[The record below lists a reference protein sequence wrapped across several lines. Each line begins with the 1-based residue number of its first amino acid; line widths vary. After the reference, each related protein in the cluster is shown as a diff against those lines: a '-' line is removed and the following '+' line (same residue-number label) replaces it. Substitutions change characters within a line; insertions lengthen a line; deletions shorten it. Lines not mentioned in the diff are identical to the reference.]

1 MVKQDLDVVVVGAGF
16 GGMYLLHRF
25 RQMGLRARAYEVGD
39 DVGGTWYWNRYP
51 GARVDVESMQYSY
64 QFDSDLQQEWEWSEK
79 YSPQPEILN
88 YARHVADRFD
98 LRRDI
103 QFNTRVT
110 AAHFDD
116 DNQDWQ
122 VTTDDGEKVRAKF
135 FVLAVG
141 CLSSFNVPD
150 IPGIDDFEGDSFYTG
165 KWPHEPVDFAGQRVA
180 VIGSGSSAMQSAPQI
195 AKQAS
200 ELTVF
205 QRTAN
210 YSIPAHNRPQD
221 PEYMAEVKANYADI
235 RARAKTIHGGVIA
248 EFGTRKAAETPVEEI
263 HKELEARWQQGG
275 LTFLGGFTDF
285 LIDPQAN
292 AHAAEFAKNKIR
304 SIVKD
309 PKTAELLCPENIIGG
324 KRLCVD
330 TEYFAMYNRPNV
342 HLLDVKDK
350 PIEQIT
356 SKGIM
361 QGGVEHQFDSIVY
374 ATGYDA
380 ITGSYLRIDI
390 RGRNGVELKEHW
402 DAGPRT
408 YLGLMV
414 AGFPNMFMVTGP
426 GSPSVLTNMLPSI
439 EISVE
444 WITDAISDMQAKNKH
459 VCEAMP
465 EAEAE
470 WIATVNDLAAASLRS
485 TVKSW
490 YIGANIP
497 GKPSV
502 FMPYLGG
509 QPAYLAKCKE
519 VVANGYE
526 GFELT

>member
-1 MVKQDLDVVVVGAGF
+1 MVKQDLDVIVVGAGF

-25 RQMGLRARAYEVGD
+25 RQMGLRARAFEVGD

-64 QFDSDLQQEWEWSEK
+64 QFDEDLQQEWEWSEK
-79 YSPQPEILN
+79 YSPQPEILR
-88 YARHVADRFD
+88 YAQHVADRFD

-103 QFNTRVT
+103 QFNTRIT

-116 DNQDWQ
+116 ANEDWLI
-122 VTTDDGEKVRAKF
+122 TTDHGDEVRARY

-150 IPGIDDFEGDSFYTG
+150 IPGIDDFEGESYYTG
-165 KWPHEPVDFAGQRVA
+165 KWPHEPVDFSGQRVA
-180 VIGSGSSAMQSAPQI
+180 VIGTGSSAMQSAPEI
-195 AKQAS
+195 AKQAND
-200 ELTVF
+200 LTVF

-210 YSIPAHNRPQD
+210 FSIPAHNRPQD
-221 PEYMAEVKANYADI
+221 PEYVAYVKANYPEI
-235 RARAKTIHGGVIA
+235 RAKAKTIYGGVID
-248 EFGTRKAAETPVEEI
+248 EFGSVKAMETPVEQI
-263 HKELEARWQQGG
+263 HKDLEARWQKGG
-275 LTFLGGFTDF
+275 LTFLGGYTDMLF
-285 LIDPQAN
+285 DATAN
-292 AHAAEFAKNKIR
+292 AYAAEFARNKIR

-309 PKTAELLCPENIIGG
+309 PETAEMLCPKSIIGG

-330 TEYFAMYNRPNV
+330 TDYFAMFNHPHV
-342 HLLDVKDK
+342 HLLDIQKK
-350 PIEQIT
+350 PIERIT
-356 SKGIM
+356 AKGIM
-361 QGGVEHQFDSIVY
+361 RDGVEHKFNSIVY

-402 DAGPRT
+402 NAGPRT

-444 WITDAISDMQAKNKH
+444 WITDAITDMHAEDKK
-459 VCEAMP
+459 VCEARP
-465 EAEAE
+465 EAEEE
-470 WIATVNDLAAASLRS
+470 WITHVNDLANASLRS

-490 YIGANIP
+490 YLGANIP

-519 VVANGYE
+519 VVVNGYE
-526 GFELT
+526 GFDLT

>member
-1 MVKQDLDVVVVGAGF
+1 MVKRDLDVIVVGAGF

-25 RQMGLRARAYEVGD
+25 RQMGLRARAFEVAD

-64 QFDSDLQQEWEWSEK
+64 QFDPELEQEWNWSER
-79 YSPQPEILN
+79 YSPQPEILR
-88 YARHVADRFD
+88 YAQHVADRYD
-98 LRRDI
+98 LRKDI
-103 QFNTRVT
+103 QFKTRVT

-116 DNQDWQ
+116 DTEDWL
-122 VTTDDGEKVRAKF
+122 VTTDTGEQVRAPY

-150 IPGIDDFEGDSFYTG
+150 IPGIDDFEGNSYYTG
-165 KWPHEPVDFAGQRVA
+165 NWPREPVDFTGQRVA
-180 VIGSGSSAMQSAPQI
+180 VIGTGSSAMQASPEI
-195 AKQAS
+195 AKQAND
-200 ELTVF
+200 LTIF

-221 PEYMAEVKANYADI
+221 PEYVAYVKANYREL
-235 RARAKTIHGGVIA
+235 RAKAKTIYGGVID
-248 EFGTRKAAETPVEEI
+248 EFGTRKAMETPVEEI
-263 HKELEARWQQGG
+263 HKDLEARWQKGG
-275 LTFLGGFTDF
+275 LTFLGGFTDMLF
-285 LIDPQAN
+285 DPQAN
-292 AHAAEFAKNKIR
+292 AHAAEFVKDKIR

-309 PKTAELLCPENIIGG
+309 PATAELLCPKTIIGG

-330 TEYFAMYNRPNV
+330 TSYFAMFNQRHV
-342 HLLDVKDK
+342 HLVDVHEK

-356 SKGIM
+356 AKGLSL
-361 QGGVEHQFDSIVY
+361 GGQEFQFDSIVY

-414 AGFPNMFMVTGP
+414 AGFPNMYMVTGP

-444 WITDAISDMQAKNKH
+444 WITEAIADMRAAKKRT
-459 VCEAMP
+459 CEARP
-465 EAEAE
+465 EAEAK
-470 WIATVNDLAAASLRS
+470 WIAHVNELADASLRS

-526 GFELT
+526 GFDLT

>member
-1 MVKQDLDVVVVGAGF
+1 MVEYDLDVVVVGAGF
-16 GGMYLLHRF
+16 GGMYLLHKF
-25 RQMGLRARAYEVGD
+25 RKMGLQARAFEVGD

-64 QFDSDLQQEWEWSEK
+64 QFDEDLQQEWEWSEK
-79 YSPQPEILN
+79 YSPQPEILR
-88 YARHVADRFD
+88 YAQHVADRFD

-103 QFNTRVT
+103 QFNTRVV
-110 AAHFDD
+110 AAHYDD
-116 DNQDWQ
+116 ANNDWLISTDNNE
-122 VTTDDGEKVRAKF
+122 TVRTRY

-150 IPGIDDFEGDSFYTG
+150 IPGIDHFEGNSYYTG
-165 KWPHEPVDFAGQRVA
+165 KWPHEPVDFNGQRVA
-180 VIGSGSSAMQSAPQI
+180 VIGTGSSGAQASPEI

-200 ELTVF
+200 NLTVF

-210 YSIPAHNRPQD
+210 YSIPAHNRLLD
-221 PEYMAEVKANYADI
+221 REYEANVKANYPAL
-235 RARAKTIHGGVIA
+235 RAKAKTIYGGVID
-248 EFGTRKAAETPVEEI
+248 EFGSRKAMETPVEDV
-263 HKELEARWQQGG
+263 HADLETRWQKGG
-275 LTFLGGFTDF
+275 LTFLGGFTDM
-285 LIDPQAN
+285 LLDPDAN
-292 AHAAEFAKNKIR
+292 AIAAEFVKNKIR

-309 PKTAELLCPENIIGG
+309 PETAELLCPKNIIGG

-330 TEYFAMYNRPNV
+330 TDYFAMYNHPHV
-342 HLLDVKDK
+342 HLLDVHEK
-350 PIEQIT
+350 PIERVT
-356 SKGIM
+356 ARGILRD
-361 QGGVEHQFDSIVY
+361 GVEHEFDSIVY

-390 RGRNGVELKEHW
+390 RGREGVELKEHW
-402 DAGPRT
+402 NAGPRT

-444 WITDAISDMQAKNKH
+444 WIADAIADMRTANKQI
-459 VCEAMP
+459 CEATP
-465 EAEAE
+465 EAEAL
-470 WIATVNDLAAASLRS
+470 WIEHVNELAKISLRS

-509 QPAYLAKCKE
+509 QPAYLAKCKA
-519 VVANGYE
+519 VAANGYE
-526 GFELT
+526 GFDLT